1 MYDGMQQK
9 MKIKEITGSGNGGKK
24 DLALGNGNPY
34 FSIRIRMIDKESY
47 DRVVW
52 YLKETAIKK
61 EESDYIFDNEEKQI
75 ARTIPS
81 KRTIELTKDVKEEI
95 RSKIERI
102 IAGY

>member
-1 MYDGMQQK
+1 MTTN
-9 MKIKEITGSGNGGKK
+9 TGSKNKKELAIGNH
-24 DLALGNGNPY
+24 Y
-34 FSIRIRMIDKESY
+34 FSIRIRMIDRESY

-52 YLKETAIKK
+52 YLKETAIKI